1 MADTPTVF
9 ESILK
14 TIRQHVVGYEENCT
28 AFDPQLI
35 DHTNAALWRLNQL
48 NVGTQG
54 FTITDETQTWGDF
67 MGSDQK
73 NIAMVKQYVQDSVKY
88 YFDPPSNSYH
98 TNAIKDRMEKT
109 ECLLNYEC
117 DPYYE

>member
-1 MADTPTVF
+1 MSDTPTVF

-14 TIRQHVVGYEENCT
+14 TIRQHVVGYEENCK

-54 FTITDETQTWGDF
+54 FTVTDETQTWGDF

-73 NIAMVKQYVQDSVKY
+73 NIAII
-88 YFDPPSNSYH
+88 
-98 TNAIKDRMEKT
+98 TRM
-109 ECLLNYEC
+109 L
-117 DPYYE
+117 